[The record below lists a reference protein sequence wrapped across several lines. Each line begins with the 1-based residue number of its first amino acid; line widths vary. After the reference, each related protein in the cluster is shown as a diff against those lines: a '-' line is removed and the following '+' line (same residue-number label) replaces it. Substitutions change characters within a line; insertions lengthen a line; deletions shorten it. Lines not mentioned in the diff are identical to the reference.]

1 MIYIRSLLLPAL
13 SWKIIPQCQN
23 YHFRQSYCVH
33 GRPQTTKSH
42 TSNLLPAERPVG
54 LRTSHGIQPL
64 FSSTLLPICQPTLK
78 IFNNALVAFL
88 YILHELFWS
97 NKVSNFIYFHP
108 QLLLLAWIEW
118 GVWYSPHNVQL
129 SWAASL
135 CSYYCIFA
143 ILCTSIRPTLRHDG
157 QLQLHH
163 CVMMLTFFPMHIN
176 SLIFPYVLFIGLK

>member
-1 MIYIRSLLLPAL
+1 MMDSKQNSCFINNHNHDIHGLRLYIKWRMPESNRRPYECKSYALPTELIPRCFRARYQCTYKQITSTLIRSLLLPAL

-88 YILHELFWS
+88 YILHELF
-97 NKVSNFIYFHP
+97 
-108 QLLLLAWIEW
+108 
-118 GVWYSPHNVQL
+118 
-129 SWAASL
+129 
-135 CSYYCIFA
+135 
-143 ILCTSIRPTLRHDG
+143 
-157 QLQLHH
+157 
-163 CVMMLTFFPMHIN
+163 
-176 SLIFPYVLFIGLK
+176 